1 MFFLFLILRCKISC
15 VFGLASIGSGVR
27 LNIGSKKST
36 WEDKKKNPLPGKEW
50 DLFQAKRIVLLI
62 CSHQVVKIEETPQ
75 GQGCEGL
82 LRAHRITLNC
92 GREVGKNKIPKV
104 GRAMLE
110 LL

>member
-1 MFFLFLILRCKISC
+1 MGFVSGQTNCFVNMQPSSSENRRNPSRT
-15 VFGLASIGSGVR
+15 GL
-27 LNIGSKKST
+27 
-36 WEDKKKNPLPGKEW
+36 
-50 DLFQAKRIVLLI
+50 Q
-62 CSHQVVKIEETPQ
+62 
-75 GQGCEGL
+75 GL